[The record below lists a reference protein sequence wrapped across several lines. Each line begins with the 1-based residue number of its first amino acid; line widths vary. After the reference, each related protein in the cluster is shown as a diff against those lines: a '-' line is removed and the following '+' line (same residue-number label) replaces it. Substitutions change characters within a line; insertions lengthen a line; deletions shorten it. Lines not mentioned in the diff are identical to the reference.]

1 MSERSTIADTA
12 SALSPEETR
21 GLRVALSPYLFRGML
36 LGMGAVA
43 VALYQVTRS
52 RGRTWEFAKA
62 RARTLAWM
70 LGVEVDVHGAEHVA
84 EGGPFVLA
92 SNHQSHLDILCLL
105 GFLPG
110 ETRFAAKKNLWR
122 HPIMARILDTLEMVP
137 IDREQPEQAIGAL
150 DRAARKR
157 QSIVIFPEGT
167 RSRNG
172 SLQPFKK
179 GAFALAIASGMPIVP
194 VTCRGTRRLM
204 PRGSRL
210 TVVPGKVEIVLC
222 PPIPTNDLRYE
233 DRAALSSQV
242 RAAIEAH
249 HTGW

>member
-1 MSERSTIADTA
+1 
-12 SALSPEETR
+12 
-21 GLRVALSPYLFRGML
+21 
-36 LGMGAVA
+36 
-43 VALYQVTRS
+43 
-52 RGRTWEFAKA
+52 
-62 RARTLAWM
+62 M
-70 LGVEVDVHGAEHVA
+70 LGVEVDVLGAEHVSD
-84 EGGPFVLA
+84 GGPFVFA

-110 ETRFAAKKNLWR
+110 ETRFAAKRQLWKYR
-122 HPIMARILDTLEMVP
+122 IMAGILDTLEMVP
-137 IDREQPEQAIGAL
+137 IDRDQPEQAIGAL

-194 VTCRGTRRLM
+194 VVCRGTRRLM
-204 PRGSRL
+204 PKGSRL
-210 TVVPGKVEIVLC
+210 TVVPGKVEIVIC
-222 PPIPTNDLRYE
+222 PPISTNDLRYE
-233 DRAALSSQV
+233 DREALAART
-242 RAAIEAH
+242 RAAIEPH